1 MPQTEHI
8 GELMPATADTVTF
21 GTVSL
26 MRVSNCAKTTG
37 A

>member
-8 GELMPATADTVTF
+8 GELTPATAEAVTL
-21 GTVSL
+21 GSVSL
-26 MRVSNCAKTTG
+26 MRVSNCAKITG